1 MNKLFS
7 SKSVTKPWTKVRLS
21 ESAVAHAIFIFI
33 FYFFEDG
40 HYIQYSP
47 VIQNHSDSIALLKTF
62 AHGPAISC
70 DSSFRIWED
79 GSFASSSLAA
89 SRVLNFASNIQR

>member
-7 SKSVTKPWTKVRLS
+7 SKSVAKPWTKVRLS

-33 FYFFEDG
+33 FIFEDG
-40 HYIQYSP
+40 CYIQYSP
-47 VIQNHSDSIALLKTF
+47 VIQNHSDSIALLKTS